1 MIDLRGKPIVITGAS
16 SGIGRATAIAC
27 ARAGMPVAVGAR
39 RVERLQALVEE
50 IKAMGVGG
58 VRGEGSGQ
66 AIAVACDVDSPAQ
79 CVELLTQA
87 TAAFGPVY
95 AVFAN
100 AGYGVERA
108 LHEMSD
114 AELRAIFETN
124 VWGTL
129 NIVRPAVEEM
139 LRGAA
144 TSSAATPAS
153 RSDRG
158 GEVHRGHVIVCASC
172 LSKISLPY
180 GGAYAATKACQDHFA
195 RAMRLELED
204 KGIHVSSVHP
214 IGTRTE
220 FFAQVDVRTGQPTMS
235 NNTPD
240 RWLQPPEKVA
250 DAIVRCLR
258 RPRGEVWTSRS
269 VRLLFALANA
279 FPGFGDW
286 AIRRYVRSRR
296 RMAGRVDGRG
306 L

>member
-39 RVERLQALVEE
+39 RVDRLQALVEE
-50 IKAMGVGG
+50 IKAMGGAG
-58 VRGEGSGQ
+58 AGSGQ

-79 CVELLTQA
+79 CAELLKQA
-87 TAAFGPVY
+87 TLAFGPVY

-100 AGYGVERA
+100 AGYGVERSM
-108 LHEMSD
+108 HEMSD

-139 LRGAA
+139 LRGA
-144 TSSAATPAS
+144 
-153 RSDRG
+153 G
-158 GEVHRGHVIVCASC
+158 GGHIIVCASC
-172 LSKISLPY
+172 LSKLSLPY

-204 KGIHVSSVHP
+204 EGIHVTSVHP

-220 FFAQVDVRTGQPTMS
+220 FFAQVDVRTGKPTMS

-250 DAIVRCLR
+250 NAIVRCLR

-269 VRLLFALANA
+269 VRLLFAMANA

-296 RMAGRVDGRG
+296 KMSGIAHASR
-306 L
+306 

>member
-27 ARAGMPVAVGAR
+27 ARAGMAVAVGAR
-39 RVERLQALVEE
+39 RVDRLHSVVDE
-50 IKAMGVGG
+50 IKAMGA
-58 VRGEGSGQ
+58 RGEGSGR
-66 AIAVACDVDSPAQ
+66 AIAVACDVDVAAQ
-79 CVELLTQA
+79 CVELLKQA
-87 TAAFGPVY
+87 TLAFGPVY

-108 LHEMSD
+108 IHEMSD

-139 LRGAA
+139 LRGAGEDGA
-144 TSSAATPAS
+144 VAG
-153 RSDRG
+153 RSG
-158 GEVHRGHVIVCASC
+158 GVHRGHVIVCASC

-204 KGIHVSSVHP
+204 KGICVSSVHP

-220 FFAQVDVRTGQPTMS
+220 FFKQVDVRTGQPTMS

-250 DAIVRCLR
+250 ERIVRCLR

-279 FPGFGDW
+279 FPGFVDW

-296 RMAGRVDGRG
+296 KMAGRVGRE
-306 L
+306 